1 MVDLC
6 IRSDLLKDFSPD
18 PVAYVPAWQRLQL
31 RLVAAPARHAA
42 IIRSRLT
49 TGRAACQVTGT
60 SSMMPRQVIPEFED

>member
-31 RLVAAPARHAA
+31 RPVAAPKRHA
-42 IIRSRLT
+42 RN
-49 TGRAACQVTGT
+49 QVSIKLLVTLHVM
-60 SSMMPRQVIPEFED
+60 SN